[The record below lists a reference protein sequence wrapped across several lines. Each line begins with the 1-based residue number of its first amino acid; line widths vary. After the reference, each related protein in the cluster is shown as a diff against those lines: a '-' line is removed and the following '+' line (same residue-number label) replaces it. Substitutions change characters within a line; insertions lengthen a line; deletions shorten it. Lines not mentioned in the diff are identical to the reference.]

1 MMFRS
6 KSVREQPTN
15 SATGAATGGGGDTNP
30 FGGPPSPGAAAGTN
44 PFDDDAG
51 EGQQQQQQH
60 QQPPRRR
67 RSLGASL
74 SATSASAS
82 SGLDTGASALGN
94 QSDLTLNADDI
105 IRPLPPSARDIA
117 RDGHVAGHLRGSAT
131 NRHRPSAASSARQLY
146 DTRPHRPSAASNARQ
161 LYDELSASQNTR
173 SSYTGSDRGDG
184 FDGYGGDD
192 GDPYFADRR
201 VGHSYAPPRES
212 TEYSGSGGGG
222 KRVSLAQKL
231 GGGGAGGPNGTSRGN
246 GGGGGSAISGG
257 SGHSGARRSQGSR
270 RLGSIRAT
278 LRAES
283 DRLVDV
289 DAVTEQMESQFLQSH
304 RPAAA
309 GDNGDDADDD
319 AADKRKIEVG
329 DGVVG
334 SGGDP
339 YDHRG
344 RRRRPDDSKAMSRQ
358 SSSSRRAEHTG
369 TTHTGADVGGRR
381 SGSGS
386 GRDSSGRPVLPRNGS
401 TKEQVRKSKL
411 QKIAELQTETRDLK
425 KSNRELRRE
434 LTALERKH
442 LNALE
447 ENRLHL
453 GVLEGRLRTAG
464 LRDDMS
470 SFTGGGDSAIG
481 DLGMVF
487 TMSSSPKGPHSKRRD
502 SLGTD
507 TGSRQSS
514 YSSIVD
520 TETAASRAD
529 AMRALSE
536 AAYKNKITLSITRQK
551 LSRVETQ
558 LETTYSRCEELE
570 EDKAE
575 KEYELSRSKVE
586 VDRLKEQLAKV
597 ADAGGSGA
605 AAAAAASAAVA
616 RQKSSDD
623 RALEE
628 LRGRNSLLKE
638 EWERSEERAA
648 SLAEK
653 LGVKDKEVEETRRE
667 MENQSTKMVELELKV
682 KELEQ
687 QHKEEEEQ
695 RAKEKEASS
704 FSSAGEA
711 PAASARASQFNVTAP
726 TEEESAVGSA
736 TGPMAAIAALQEELQ
751 NVREARE
758 RDRERSEELLEQ
770 ARQEA
775 ASDAAQQISK
785 NAMRESERR
794 DELRREAD
802 EALTEVDQLREDL
815 ELAKRDIAVEQE
827 VAKESSARLDE
838 SVAEVAKIGGEL
850 SSSKD
855 ELLEVRNMFA
865 NAERKHRSD
874 MNEAE
879 MIFRD
884 SARELEDAKVEVQRL
899 EDDLERTREDLTR
912 AEADIIKIKAAEEE
926 SGSAEAGRVQ
936 HEIVKNELSRAK
948 EEVERLQRE
957 KSVAEANADAS
968 MRDARS
974 EADREVAKMS
984 EDLTV
989 ALADLGNTK
998 QELERTNEKLAELE
1012 KKNEEGAGAAGDV
1025 KRLTAELEELQDT
1038 LSAKE
1043 REVERL
1049 QSNIESAKE
1058 EVDNMWD
1065 RCDRLEEDNRALE
1078 DEIEDLTKRHD
1089 QELDELRGQASNA
1102 RRELERKTKN
1112 VEVMGKQIQSL
1123 QDELDRAKSRVE
1135 VLEREVTNLKSNPP
1149 AVDTFYGA
1157 DDAMSVSARSGA
1169 EPTVGGT
1176 SQADMLANAAAA
1188 AQAKGRG
1195 RRFGSRLFRGVPQ
1208 TDAEGNLTPEGQL
1221 AEKNMRIAQLESEL
1235 DDNADA
1241 IKKLESEI
1249 VLVRTSYKDEEY
1261 HSKKKIESL
1270 QKENTAHVVK
1280 IALLEDKLFKAR
1292 GSVGENEGL
1301 AAMGESEAP
1310 PPIDEA
1316 KEGSTVQLDAAYVGK
1331 LRNEVDKGKEKIE
1344 EMEKTAEHQALAY
1357 TEMESRLR
1365 KEITSLEEERA
1376 KLEASLSSQQEL
1388 FAQERL
1394 SDVEDLQN
1402 KLEARDQ
1409 TLSSLK
1415 STLGE
1420 LKEKENLLKCKE
1432 EHIDKLK
1439 KEVDVLSGQLSLM
1452 VRSDM
1457 DVDVNG
1463 EDAEEQQRR
1472 ASVTAGDAVASAAA
1486 FNLM

>member
-1 MMFRS
+1 MFRS

-15 SATGAATGGGGDTNP
+15 STTGGGGGTNP
-30 FGGPPSPGAAAGTN
+30 FGGPPSPGGAAAGSN
-44 PFDDDAG
+44 PFDDAAAG
-51 EGQQQQQQH
+51 EGQQQQP
-60 QQPPRRR
+60 PPRRR
-67 RSLGASL
+67 RSLGGSL

-82 SGLDTGASALGN
+82 SGLDTGASALGDP
-94 QSDLTLNADDI
+94 SDLTLNADDI
-105 IRPLPPSARDIA
+105 IRPLRPSARDTGG
-117 RDGHVAGHLRGSAT
+117 GHHHQRGSAT
-131 NRHRPSAASSARQLY
+131 GN
-146 DTRPHRPSAASNARQ
+146 RPHRPKLASSSARQ
-161 LYDELSASQNTR
+161 LYDELSASQTTR
-173 SSYTGSDRGDG
+173 SSHTGSDRGDG
-184 FDGYGGDD
+184 FDGGYTGRGGGDD

-201 VGHSYAPPRES
+201 VGHSYAPHSRES
-212 TEYSGSGGGG
+212 TEYSGSGGSGG

-231 GGGGAGGPNGTSRGN
+231 GGAGGPNGTSRGN
-246 GGGGGSAISGG
+246 GAGGGGGGGSAISGG
-257 SGHSGARRSQGSR
+257 SGLSGARRSQGSR

-278 LRAES
+278 LRSES

-289 DAVTEQMESQFLQSH
+289 DAVTEQMESQFLHSH
-304 RPAAA
+304 RSA
-309 GDNGDDADDD
+309 GGDDADDD
-319 AADKRKIEVG
+319 VAGKKKIEVG
-329 DGVVG
+329 DAGIGG
-334 SGGDP
+334 SGDL

-344 RRRRPDDSKAMSRQ
+344 RRRRPDDSKDVSRQ
-358 SSSSRRAEHTG
+358 SSSSRRTEHTAR
-369 TTHTGADVGGRR
+369 TGADVHIRR
-381 SGSGS
+381 SGGGGG

-442 LNALE
+442 SNAVE
-447 ENRLHL
+447 ESRLHL

-481 DLGMVF
+481 DLGMVL
-487 TMSSSPKGPHSKRRD
+487 TMSSSPKGQRGNRRD

-507 TGSRQSS
+507 TGSRHSS
-514 YSSIVD
+514 YSSVMD
-520 TETAASRAD
+520 SETAASRAD

-536 AAYKNKITLSITRQK
+536 AAYKNKITLSVTRQK

-558 LETTYSRCEELE
+558 LETTYNRCEELE

-575 KEYELSRSKVE
+575 KEYELSRTKVE
-586 VDRLKEQLAKV
+586 VDRLKEQLARI
-597 ADAGGSGA
+597 ADAGGGGA
-605 AAAAAASAAVA
+605 AAAAAASAAAAAA
-616 RQKSSDD
+616 RQKSSDN

-628 LRGRNSLLKE
+628 LRGRNTLLKE

-667 MENQSTKMVELELKV
+667 MENKSAKMVELELKV

-687 QHKEEEEQ
+687 HHKEEEEQ
-695 RAKEKEASS
+695 WAKEKEASS
-704 FSSAGEA
+704 SSFAGA
-711 PAASARASQFNVTAP
+711 MPAASARASRFNVTEP
-726 TEEESAVGSA
+726 TEEESAIGSA

-758 RDRERSEELLEQ
+758 RERERSEERLEQ

-802 EALTEVDQLREDL
+802 EALAEVDQLREDL
-815 ELAKRDIAVEQE
+815 EVAKRDVAVEQG

-838 SVAEVAKIGGEL
+838 SVAEVAKMGGEL
-850 SSSKD
+850 SKTKD

-899 EDDLERTREDLTR
+899 EDDLERTREELTR

-936 HEIVKNELSRAK
+936 QEIVKNELARAK

-957 KSVAEANADAS
+957 KSMAEANADAS
-968 MRDARS
+968 MRDVRS
-974 EADREVAKMS
+974 EADRDVAKMS

-989 ALADLGNTK
+989 ALADLGKTK
-998 QELERTNEKLAELE
+998 QELERSNEKLAELE

-1025 KRLTAELEELQDT
+1025 KRLTAELEELHGI

-1043 REVERL
+1043 KEVARL

-1089 QELDELRGQASNA
+1089 GELDELRGQASNA

-1112 VEVMGKQIQSL
+1112 VEVMGKQIQSQ

-1135 VLEREVTNLKSNPP
+1135 VLEREVTNLKNNPP

-1188 AQAKGRG
+1188 AAQTKGRG

-1249 VLVRTSYKDEEY
+1249 VLVRTTYKDEEY

-1292 GSVGENEGL
+1292 GSVDENDGL

-1316 KEGSTVQLDAAYVGK
+1316 NEGSTVQLDAAYVGK

-1357 TEMESRLR
+1357 AEMESRLR

-1376 KLEASLSSQQEL
+1376 KLETSLSSQQEI

-1394 SDVEDLQN
+1394 SEVEDLQN

-1409 TLSSLK
+1409 TLRSLK

-1420 LKEKENLLKCKE
+1420 LKEKENLLICKE

-1439 KEVDVLSGQLSLM
+1439 KEVDVLNGQLSLM

-1472 ASVTAGDAVASAAA
+1472 ASVTAGDAIASAAA